1 VQEQREPPHEAGYW
15 VPKRS
20 LGTGAN
26 VECFPDAIGPR
37 RDRLGWVG
45 NVSQLRGASRNPIPS
60 AGGTP
65 QPSVSYESLGEHLR
79 CVFRRLLSVVRLLNS
94 CSLPTEINR
103 TIVLALSDILDVQI
117 VCDLGRN
124 LILLLQNDQL
134 PCLAGRN
141 AVELTTDDFV
151 FKDTRFRKIELA

>member
-1 VQEQREPPHEAGYW
+1 M
-15 VPKRS
+15 PKRS

-37 RDRLGWVG
+37 RDRLGWGG

-60 AGGTP
+60 AGGVARLK
-65 QPSVSYESLGEHLR
+65 PSVRHESLGEHLS
-79 CVFRRLLSVVRLLNS
+79 CVFRRLSSAVKPLSTLSV
-94 CSLPTEINR
+94 PTEINR
-103 TIVLALSDILDVQI
+103 TIFLALSDFSDVQI

-134 PCLAGRN
+134 PCLAGRD
-141 AVELTTDDFV
+141 AVERTTDDFV